1 MKIKI
6 KIQNKFYF
14 WLNGEIEKK
23 NQFCKKS
30 KNNFLMN
37 DEIEKNNNFYKRAKK
52 EIKNKNNE
60 D

>member
-1 MKIKI
+1 
-6 KIQNKFYF
+6 
-14 WLNGEIEKK
+14 LNGEIEKK
-23 NQFCKKS
+23 NQFSKKS

-52 EIKNKNNE
+52 EIKNQNNE

>member
-14 WLNGEIEKK
+14 LLNSEIKKK
-23 NQFCKKS
+23 NQFSKKS

-52 EIKNKNNE
+52 EIKNQNNK

>member
-23 NQFCKKS
+23 NQFSKKS

-52 EIKNKNNE
+52 EIKNQNNE